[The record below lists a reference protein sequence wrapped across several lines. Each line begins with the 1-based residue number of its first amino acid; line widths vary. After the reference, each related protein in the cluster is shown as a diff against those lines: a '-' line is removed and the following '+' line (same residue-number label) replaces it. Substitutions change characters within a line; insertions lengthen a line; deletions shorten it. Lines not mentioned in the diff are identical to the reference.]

1 MIKKHTNILQ
11 EEENISQ
18 DAPIFQADV
27 LSDAEDDVYQ
37 GKLHSQDVNYKTNT
51 KMFVDV
57 RSIEEGQLILV
68 RRPDTA
74 ANPIELCKMTSW
86 LGEKVLQI
94 HWYGGRSITGVQNAL
109 SKKRQRGNKKAAKNV
124 RYLDEINVV
133 TVLTDEPFELTN
145 QKKIPKR
152 IMALAKKRLQ
162 TAQTIQNSR

>member
-1 MIKKHTNILQ
+1 M
-11 EEENISQ
+11 
-18 DAPIFQADV
+18 
-27 LSDAEDDVYQ
+27 
-37 GKLHSQDVNYKTNT
+37 
-51 KMFVDV
+51 
-57 RSIEEGQLILV
+57 V

-74 ANPIELCKMTSW
+74 ANAIELCKVTSW

-124 RYLDEINVV
+124 PYL
-133 TVLTDEPFELTN
+133 DEPFELTN